1 MEKYKTAKDYSSFSD
16 LQLLGL
22 AAAIIVN
29 LNGNVHF
36 PDPDPDV
43 AELTILYNEFQDAV
57 TAAKDGGTNLVTIK
71 NEKRQALIDGL
82 QKDAIYVDLKGKNIK
97 SIMESSGYDVYS
109 TARSVAPASG
119 KPFVKSVIGG
129 PIAGETIVKTEK
141 VEHAVVYELRYTLD
155 DYNAEANWNYMVV
168 QTATTFYLPIL
179 TPGKYIWIQMRTIST
194 KGPSDWSD
202 PYYFMIR

>member
-1 MEKYKTAKDYSSFSD
+1 MEKYKTAKDYSGFSD
-16 LQLLGL
+16 FQLLGL
-22 AAAIIVN
+22 AAAVIAN
-29 LNGNVHF
+29 LNGNVNF

-119 KPFVKSVIGG
+119 KPFVKSVVAG
-129 PIAGETIVKTEK
+129 PIAGETIVKTDK

-155 DYNAEANWNYMVV
+155 DYSAEANWIYMVV
-168 QTATTFYLPIL
+168 QTATTFYLPKL
-179 TPGKYIWIQMRTIST
+179 TLGKYIWIQMRTIST

-202 PYYFMIR
+202 PYNFMIR